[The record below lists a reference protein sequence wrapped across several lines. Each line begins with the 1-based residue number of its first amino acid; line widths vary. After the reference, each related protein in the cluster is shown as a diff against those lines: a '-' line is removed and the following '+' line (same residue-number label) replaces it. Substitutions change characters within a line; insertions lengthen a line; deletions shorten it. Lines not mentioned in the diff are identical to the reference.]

1 MKLSRRT
8 KKILAAAVLI
18 TTAAMMAGCTVP
30 RDAEGNI
37 ILIERT
43 TSFSDTFHSEN
54 WFSAIFVWPLAQFI
68 NIMAPK
74 IGVGGAI
81 ALITVLINGILAL
94 ITLKSTVSSQ
104 EMQLIQPEIAR
115 IQRKYEGRDDRN
127 SQMKMAA
134 EMQRLYQEHDIHP
147 MGTMLVTFI
156 QLPIL
161 MAMYMAVERS
171 YAVYHGTFLGINL
184 QTTPWKGMRAGHWM
198 YLVIFLVM
206 ALCQALSMYV
216 PQWLS
221 KQRAKKEAEKH
232 HRKPDTGTDKQQKVM
247 QIYMLVMVV
256 IFGLTLPSAMA
267 LYWTINS
274 LVNVV
279 KTLLVQKYID
289 KKQAEKE
296 AVRKGAR

>member
-18 TTAAMMAGCTVP
+18 SSAVMMAGCTVP
-30 RDAEGNI
+30 RDSSGNI
-37 ILIERT
+37 ILIERA
-43 TSFSDTFHSEN
+43 TSFSDIFHSEN

-68 NIMAPK
+68 NILAPR

-81 ALITVLINGILAL
+81 ALITILINGILA
-94 ITLKSTVSSQ
+94 IATLKSTISTQ
-104 EMQLIQPEIAR
+104 EMQLIQPEVAR

-134 EMQRLYQEHDIHP
+134 EMQKLYAEHDIHP
-147 MGTMLVTFI
+147 MGTMVVTFI

-171 YAVYHGTFLGINL
+171 YAVYHGTFLGVNL
-184 QTTPWKGMRAGHWM
+184 QTTPWKGMSSGHWM
-198 YLVIFLVM
+198 YLVIFLIM
-206 ALCQALSMYV
+206 TLCQTLSMFV

-232 HRKPDTGTDKQQKVM
+232 HRKPDTGNDRQQKIM

-267 LYWTINS
+267 VYWTFNS

-296 AVRKGAR
+296 GAR

>member
-18 TTAAMMAGCTVP
+18 SSAVMMAGCTVP
-30 RDAEGNI
+30 RDSSGNI
-37 ILIERT
+37 ILIERA
-43 TSFSDTFHSEN
+43 TSFSDIFHSEN

-68 NIMAPK
+68 NILAPR

-81 ALITVLINGILAL
+81 ALITILINGILA
-94 ITLKSTVSSQ
+94 IATLKSTISTQ
-104 EMQLIQPEIAR
+104 EMQLIQPEVAR

-134 EMQRLYQEHDIHP
+134 EMQKLYAEHDIHP
-147 MGTMLVTFI
+147 MGTMVVTFI

-171 YAVYHGTFLGINL
+171 YAVYHGTFLGVNL
-184 QTTPWKGMRAGHWM
+184 QTTPWKGMSSGHWM
-198 YLVIFLVM
+198 YLVIFLIM
-206 ALCQALSMYV
+206 TLCQTLSMFV

-232 HRKPDTGTDKQQKVM
+232 HRKPDTGNDRQQKIM

-267 LYWTINS
+267 GQGMRYH
-274 LVNVV
+274 
-279 KTLLVQKYID
+279 
-289 KKQAEKE
+289 
-296 AVRKGAR
+296 

>member
-8 KKILAAAVLI
+8 KKVLAAAVLI
-18 TTAAMMAGCTVP
+18 SSAVMMAGCTVP
-30 RDAEGNI
+30 RDSSGNI
-37 ILIERT
+37 ILIERA
-43 TSFSDTFHSEN
+43 TSFSDIFHSEN

-68 NIMAPK
+68 NILAPK

-81 ALITVLINGILAL
+81 ALITILINGILA
-94 ITLKSTVSSQ
+94 IATLKSTISTQ
-104 EMQLIQPEIAR
+104 EMQLIQPEVAR

-134 EMQRLYQEHDIHP
+134 EMQKLYAEHDIHP
-147 MGTMLVTFI
+147 MGTMVVTFI

-171 YAVYHGTFLGINL
+171 YAVYHGTFLGVNL
-184 QTTPWKGMRAGHWM
+184 QTTPWKGMSSGHWM
-198 YLVIFLVM
+198 YLVIFLIM
-206 ALCQALSMYV
+206 TLCQTLSMFV

-232 HRKPDTGTDKQQKVM
+232 HRKPDTGNDRQQKIM

-267 LYWTINS
+267 VYWTFNS

-296 AVRKGAR
+296 GAR

>member
-18 TTAAMMAGCTVP
+18 SSAVMMAGCTVP
-30 RDAEGNI
+30 RDSSGNI
-37 ILIERT
+37 ILIERA
-43 TSFSDTFHSEN
+43 TSFSDIFHSEN

-68 NIMAPK
+68 NILAPR

-81 ALITVLINGILAL
+81 ALITILINGILA
-94 ITLKSTVSSQ
+94 IATLKSTISTQ
-104 EMQLIQPEIAR
+104 EMQLIQPEVAR

-134 EMQRLYQEHDIHP
+134 EMQKLYAEHDIHP
-147 MGTMLVTFI
+147 MGTMVVTFI

-171 YAVYHGTFLGINL
+171 YEVYHGTFLGVNL
-184 QTTPWKGMRAGHWM
+184 QTTPWKGMSSGHWM
-198 YLVIFLVM
+198 YLVIFLIM
-206 ALCQALSMYV
+206 TLCQTLSMFV

-232 HRKPDTGTDKQQKVM
+232 HRKPDTGNDRQQKIM

-267 LYWTINS
+267 VYWTFNS

-296 AVRKGAR
+296 GAR

>member
-18 TTAAMMAGCTVP
+18 SSAVMMAGCTVP
-30 RDAEGNI
+30 RDSSGNI
-37 ILIERT
+37 ILIERA
-43 TSFSDTFHSEN
+43 TSFSDIFHSEN
-54 WFSAIFVWPLAQFI
+54 WFSDIFVWPLAQFI
-68 NIMAPK
+68 NILAPR

-81 ALITVLINGILAL
+81 ALITILINGILA
-94 ITLKSTVSSQ
+94 IATLKSTISTQ
-104 EMQLIQPEIAR
+104 EMQLIQPEVAR

-134 EMQRLYQEHDIHP
+134 EMQKLYAEHDIHP
-147 MGTMLVTFI
+147 MGTMVVTFI

-171 YAVYHGTFLGINL
+171 YAVYHGTFLGVNL
-184 QTTPWKGMRAGHWM
+184 QTTPWKGMSSGHWM
-198 YLVIFLVM
+198 YLVIFLIM
-206 ALCQALSMYV
+206 TLCQTLSMFV

-232 HRKPDTGTDKQQKVM
+232 HRKPDTGNDRQQKIM

-267 LYWTINS
+267 VYWTFNS

-296 AVRKGAR
+296 GAR

>member
-18 TTAAMMAGCTVP
+18 TSAAMMAGCTVP
-30 RDAEGNI
+30 RDSSGNI
-37 ILIERT
+37 ILIERA
-43 TSFSDTFHSEN
+43 TSFSDIFHSEN

-68 NIMAPK
+68 NILAPK

-81 ALITVLINGILAL
+81 ALITILINGILA
-94 ITLKSTVSSQ
+94 IVTLKSTISTQ
-104 EMQLIQPEIAR
+104 EMQLIQPEVAR

-134 EMQRLYQEHDIHP
+134 EMQKLYAEHDIHP
-147 MGTMLVTFI
+147 MGTMVVTFI

-171 YAVYHGTFLGINL
+171 YAVFHGTFLGVNL
-184 QTTPWKGMRAGHWM
+184 QTTPWKGMTGGHWM
-198 YLVIFLVM
+198 YLVIFLIM
-206 ALCQALSMYV
+206 TLCQTLSMFV

-221 KQRAKKEAEKH
+221 KQRAKREAEKH
-232 HRKPDTGTDKQQKVM
+232 HRKPEEGNDRQQKIM

-267 LYWTINS
+267 VYWTFNS

-296 AVRKGAR
+296 GAR

>member
-8 KKILAAAVLI
+8 KKVLAAAVLI
-18 TTAAMMAGCTVP
+18 SSAVMMAGCTVP
-30 RDAEGNI
+30 RDSSGNI
-37 ILIERT
+37 ILIERA
-43 TSFSDTFHSEN
+43 TSFSEIFHSEN

-68 NIMAPK
+68 NILAPR

-81 ALITVLINGILAL
+81 ALITILINGILA
-94 ITLKSTVSSQ
+94 IATLKSTISTQ
-104 EMQLIQPEIAR
+104 EMQLIQPEVAR

-134 EMQRLYQEHDIHP
+134 EMQKLYAEHDIHP
-147 MGTMLVTFI
+147 MGTMVVTFI

-171 YAVYHGTFLGINL
+171 YAVYHGTFLGVNL
-184 QTTPWKGMRAGHWM
+184 QTTPWKGMSSGHWM
-198 YLVIFLVM
+198 YLVIFLIM
-206 ALCQALSMYV
+206 TLCQTLSMFV

-232 HRKPDTGTDKQQKVM
+232 HRKPDTGNDRQQKIM

-267 LYWTINS
+267 VYWTFNS

-296 AVRKGAR
+296 GAR

>member
-18 TTAAMMAGCTVP
+18 SSAVMMAGCTVP
-30 RDAEGNI
+30 RDSSGNI
-37 ILIERT
+37 ILIERA
-43 TSFSDTFHSEN
+43 TSFSDIFHSEN
-54 WFSAIFVWPLAQFI
+54 LFSAIFVWPLAKII
-68 NIMAPK
+68 NILAPR

-81 ALITVLINGILAL
+81 ALITILINGILA
-94 ITLKSTVSSQ
+94 IATLKSTISTQ
-104 EMQLIQPEIAR
+104 EMQLIQPEVAR

-134 EMQRLYQEHDIHP
+134 EMQKLYAEHDIHP
-147 MGTMLVTFI
+147 MGTMVVTFI

-171 YAVYHGTFLGINL
+171 YAVYHGTFLGVNL
-184 QTTPWKGMRAGHWM
+184 QTTPWKGMSSGHWM
-198 YLVIFLVM
+198 YLVIFLIM
-206 ALCQALSMYV
+206 TLCQTLSMFV

-232 HRKPDTGTDKQQKVM
+232 HRKPDTGNDRQQKIM

-267 LYWTINS
+267 VYWTFNS

-296 AVRKGAR
+296 GAR

>member
-18 TTAAMMAGCTVP
+18 SSAVMMAGCTVP
-30 RDAEGNI
+30 RDSSGNI
-37 ILIERT
+37 ILIERA
-43 TSFSDTFHSEN
+43 TSFSDIFHSEN

-68 NIMAPK
+68 NILAPR

-81 ALITVLINGILAL
+81 ALITILINGILA
-94 ITLKSTVSSQ
+94 IATLKSTISTQ
-104 EMQLIQPEIAR
+104 EMQLIQPEVAR

-134 EMQRLYQEHDIHP
+134 EMQKLYAEHDIHP
-147 MGTMLVTFI
+147 MGTMVVTFI

-171 YAVYHGTFLGINL
+171 YAVYHGTFLGVNL
-184 QTTPWKGMRAGHWM
+184 QTTPWKGMSSGHWM
-198 YLVIFLVM
+198 YRVIFLIM
-206 ALCQALSMYV
+206 TLCQTLSMFV

-232 HRKPDTGTDKQQKVM
+232 HRKPDTGNDRQQKIM

-267 LYWTINS
+267 VYWTFNS

-296 AVRKGAR
+296 GAR

>member
-1 MKLSRRT
+1 MKISSRT
-8 KKILAAAVLI
+8 KKILTIAAVV
-18 TTAAMMAGCTVP
+18 TVAVTMAGCTVP
-30 RDAEGNI
+30 RDDSGNI
-37 ILIERT
+37 ILIERST
-43 TSFSDTFHSEN
+43 TFSETFHSEN
-54 WFSAIFVWPLAQFI
+54 WFSAIFVWPLAQVI

-81 ALITVLINGILAL
+81 AVITIVINGILAL
-94 ITLKSTVSSQ
+94 ATLKSTISTQ
-104 EMQLIQPEIAR
+104 EMQLIQPELNR

-134 EMQRLYQEHDIHP
+134 EMQKLYAEHDIHP

-171 YAVYHGTFLGINL
+171 YAVYHGTFLGANM
-184 QTTPWKGMRAGHWM
+184 QTTPWNGIKSGQLI
-198 YLVIFLVM
+198 YLFIFLVM
-206 ALCQALSMYV
+206 LLCQFLSMEV
-216 PQWLS
+216 PQILS
-221 KQRAKKEAEKH
+221 RKRAEREAAKH
-232 HRKPDTGTDKQQKVM
+232 HRKPEDTSNHQQKVM
-247 QIYMLVMVV
+247 QIYMIVMVA

-267 LYWTINS
+267 LYWTISS

-289 KKQAEKE
+289 KLQAEK
-296 AVRKGAR
+296 AKKRK

>member
-18 TTAAMMAGCTVP
+18 SSAVMMAGCTVP
-30 RDAEGNI
+30 RDSSGNI
-37 ILIERT
+37 ILIERA
-43 TSFSDTFHSEN
+43 TSFSEIFHSEN

-68 NIMAPK
+68 NILAPK

-81 ALITVLINGILAL
+81 ALITILINGILA
-94 ITLKSTVSSQ
+94 IATLKSTISTQ
-104 EMQLIQPEIAR
+104 EMQLIQPEVAR

-134 EMQRLYQEHDIHP
+134 EMQKLYAEHDIHP
-147 MGTMLVTFI
+147 MGTMVVTFI

-171 YAVYHGTFLGINL
+171 YAVYHGTFLGVNL
-184 QTTPWKGMRAGHWM
+184 QTTPWKGMSSGHWM
-198 YLVIFLVM
+198 YLVIFLIM
-206 ALCQALSMYV
+206 TLCQTLSMFV

-232 HRKPDTGTDKQQKVM
+232 HRKPDTGNDRQQKIM

-267 LYWTINS
+267 VYWTFNS

-296 AVRKGAR
+296 GAR

>member
-18 TTAAMMAGCTVP
+18 SSAVMMAGCTVP
-30 RDAEGNI
+30 RDSSGNI
-37 ILIERT
+37 ILIERA
-43 TSFSDTFHSEN
+43 TSFSDIFHSEN

-68 NIMAPK
+68 NILAPK

-81 ALITVLINGILAL
+81 ALITILINGILA
-94 ITLKSTVSSQ
+94 IATLKSTISTQ
-104 EMQLIQPEIAR
+104 EMQLIQPEVAR

-134 EMQRLYQEHDIHP
+134 EMQKLYAEHDIHP
-147 MGTMLVTFI
+147 MGTMVVTFI

-171 YAVYHGTFLGINL
+171 YAVYHGTFLGVNL
-184 QTTPWKGMRAGHWM
+184 QTTPWKGMSSGHWM
-198 YLVIFLVM
+198 YLVIFLIM
-206 ALCQALSMYV
+206 TLCQTLSMFV

-232 HRKPDTGTDKQQKVM
+232 HRKPDTGNDRQQKIM

-267 LYWTINS
+267 VYWTFNS

-296 AVRKGAR
+296 GAR

>member
-1 MKLSRRT
+1 MKLKPRT
-8 KKILAAAVLI
+8 KKILTVLLFVGIAATL
-18 TTAAMMAGCTVP
+18 TGCTVP
-30 RDAEGNI
+30 RDSSGNI
-37 ILIERT
+37 ILIDT
-43 TSFSDTFHSEN
+43 TTTFKQVMSDEN

-68 NIMAPK
+68 NILAPR

-81 ALITVLINGILAL
+81 ALITILINGILA
-94 ITLKSTVSSQ
+94 IATLKSTISTQ
-104 EMQLIQPEIAR
+104 EMQLIQPEVAR

-134 EMQRLYQEHDIHP
+134 EMQKLYAEHDIHP
-147 MGTMLVTFI
+147 MGTMVVTFI

-171 YAVYHGTFLGINL
+171 YAVYHGTFLGVNL
-184 QTTPWKGMRAGHWM
+184 QTTPWKGMSSGHWM
-198 YLVIFLVM
+198 YLVIFLIM
-206 ALCQALSMYV
+206 TLCQTLSMFV

-232 HRKPDTGTDKQQKVM
+232 HRKPDTGNDRQQKIM

-267 LYWTINS
+267 VYWTFNS

-296 AVRKGAR
+296 GAR

>member
-18 TTAAMMAGCTVP
+18 SSAVMMAGCTVP
-30 RDAEGNI
+30 RDSSGNI
-37 ILIERT
+37 ILIERA
-43 TSFSDTFHSEN
+43 TSFSEIFHSEN

-68 NIMAPK
+68 NILAPR

-81 ALITVLINGILAL
+81 ALITILINGILA
-94 ITLKSTVSSQ
+94 IATLKSTISTQ
-104 EMQLIQPEIAR
+104 EMQLIQPEVAR

-134 EMQRLYQEHDIHP
+134 EMQKLYAEHDIHP
-147 MGTMLVTFI
+147 MGTMVVTFI

-171 YAVYHGTFLGINL
+171 YAVYHGTFLGVNL
-184 QTTPWKGMRAGHWM
+184 QTTPWKGMSSGHWM
-198 YLVIFLVM
+198 YLVIFLIM
-206 ALCQALSMYV
+206 TLCQTLSMFV

-232 HRKPDTGTDKQQKVM
+232 HRKPDTGNDRQQKIM

-267 LYWTINS
+267 VYWTFNS

-296 AVRKGAR
+296 GAR

>member
-18 TTAAMMAGCTVP
+18 SSAVMMAGCTVP
-30 RDAEGNI
+30 RDSSGKI
-37 ILIERT
+37 ILIERA
-43 TSFSDTFHSEN
+43 TSFSDIFHSEN

-68 NIMAPK
+68 NILAPR

-81 ALITVLINGILAL
+81 ALITILINGILA
-94 ITLKSTVSSQ
+94 IATLKSTISTQ
-104 EMQLIQPEIAR
+104 EMQLIQPEVAR

-134 EMQRLYQEHDIHP
+134 EMQKLYAEHDIHP
-147 MGTMLVTFI
+147 MGTMVVTFI

-171 YAVYHGTFLGINL
+171 YAVYHGTFLGVNL
-184 QTTPWKGMRAGHWM
+184 QTTPWKGMSSGHWM
-198 YLVIFLVM
+198 YLVIFLIM
-206 ALCQALSMYV
+206 TLCQTLSMFV

-232 HRKPDTGTDKQQKVM
+232 HRKPDTGNDRQQKIM

-267 LYWTINS
+267 VYWTFNS

-296 AVRKGAR
+296 GAR

>member
-8 KKILAAAVLI
+8 KKVLAAAVLI
-18 TTAAMMAGCTVP
+18 SSAVMMAGCTVP
-30 RDAEGNI
+30 RDSSGNI
-37 ILIERT
+37 ILIERA
-43 TSFSDTFHSEN
+43 TSFSEIFHSEN

-68 NIMAPK
+68 NILAPK

-81 ALITVLINGILAL
+81 ALITILINGILA
-94 ITLKSTVSSQ
+94 IATLKSTISTQ
-104 EMQLIQPEIAR
+104 EMQLIQPEVAR

-134 EMQRLYQEHDIHP
+134 EMQKLYAEHDIHP
-147 MGTMLVTFI
+147 MGTMVVTFI

-171 YAVYHGTFLGINL
+171 YAVYHGTFLGVNL
-184 QTTPWKGMRAGHWM
+184 QTTPWKGMSSGHWM
-198 YLVIFLVM
+198 YLVIFLIM
-206 ALCQALSMYV
+206 TLCQTLSMFV

-232 HRKPDTGTDKQQKVM
+232 HRKPDTGNDRQQKIM

-267 LYWTINS
+267 VYWTFNS

-289 KKQAEKE
+289 KKQDEKE
-296 AVRKGAR
+296 GAR